1 MKKFRTRVKETLDP
15 GFGTRYQQDAKR
27 LINKDGTFNVIR
39 KGVGFSSRNVYQ
51 DLIKMSW
58 TRFFFATMLLIF
70 SLNTIFSLI
79 YMGIG
84 MEDIEGEI
92 RGQGF
97 FHNFSQ
103 AFYFSFQTFTTVG
116 YGRLSPVGD
125 LSSFVAAI
133 EAMVG
138 LMCFALVTG
147 LLYGRFS
154 RPNIS
159 LEYSKNV
166 LVSPYK
172 DGWALMFRIANRR
185 QSLLMNMKAS
195 VSLTFKEA
203 TNGEMMRRYF
213 VLNLERK
220 NILFFPLSWTIVHP
234 IDSESPFYE
243 IDLNTI
249 NDYDLE
255 IMIQME
261 GFDETFGNVVHSR
274 YSYLPSEIEIGA
286 KFQPAF
292 KTDKKGN
299 VILDMDDLHIFDKV
313 PYQQSEMGNQKLNAD
328 RNIENQKEK

>member
-1 MKKFRTRVKETLDP
+1 MKTFRSPIKETLDP
-15 GFGTRYQQDAKR
+15 GFGTKYQQNAKR
-27 LINKDGTFNVIR
+27 IINKDGTFNVIR
-39 KGVGFSSRNVYQ
+39 KGVGISSRNIYQ
-51 DLIKMSW
+51 DLIKISW
-58 TRFFFATMLLIF
+58 MRFFFATMLLIF

-84 MEDIEGEI
+84 MEDIDGEI
-92 RGQGF
+92 TGQGF

-116 YGRLSPVGD
+116 YGRISPIGD

-159 LEYSKNV
+159 LEYSEKA
-166 LVSPYK
+166 LIAPYK
-172 DGWALMFRIANRR
+172 KGWALMFRIANRR

-195 VSLTFKEA
+195 VSLTFQEDV
-203 TNGEMMRRYF
+203 NGEMVRKYF
-213 VLNLERK
+213 VLNLERD

-234 IDSESPFYE
+234 IDEKSPFYE

-249 NDYDLE
+249 SDYDLE
-255 IMIQME
+255 IMIQIE

-274 YSYLPSEIEIGA
+274 YSYHSREIEVGA
-286 KFQPAF
+286 KYMPAYH
-292 KTDKKGN
+292 TDKEGN
-299 VILDMDDLHIFDKV
+299 VVLDVKDLHVFENV
-313 PYQQSEMGNQKLNAD
+313 PFEKSEM
-328 RNIENQKEK
+328 ENQK